1 MPGMPKIVPSTEPSI
16 EPTSLV
22 TPEPR
27 WPALITVL
35 AAVGIHF
42 ALPASLRIGP
52 PWIGPGVVLL
62 TVAFGIWAAETGR
75 HRLNQALGYLLA
87 TTLTVAVVFGV
98 VRLVFGLVG
107 KVESPAVL
115 LRSAAILW
123 ATNVVTF
130 ALWYWRL
137 DAGGPHARAKTAKH
151 RGPRSAAFL
160 FPQMMM
166 IAEELPDELT
176 EEWRPQFVDYL
187 FLSFNTSTAF
197 SPTDV
202 PVLSRWAK
210 VLTMVEAMIS
220 FTTVIVLIARAINTL

>member
-1 MPGMPKIVPSTEPSI
+1 MPGLPKIVPQTPAT
-16 EPTSLV
+16 PATSVV

-27 WPALITVL
+27 WPAVITVL

-42 ALPASLRIGP
+42 ALPPSLRIGP
-52 PWIGPGVVLL
+52 PWVGPGVVLL
-62 TVAFGIWAAETGR
+62 MVALGVWAGMSGR
-75 HRLNQALGYLLA
+75 HRLNQVLAYLLA
-87 TTLTVAVVFGV
+87 TALTVAVVFGV
-98 VRLVFGLVG
+98 IRLVFGLVG
-107 KVESPAVL
+107 KIESPAVL

-123 ATNVVTF
+123 ATNVITF

-137 DAGGPHARAKTAKH
+137 DAGGPHARATTATY

-166 IAEELPDELT
+166 IAEELPDEMS
-176 EEWRPQFVDYL
+176 EEWRPHFVDYL

-210 VLTMVEAMIS
+210 VLTMVEALIS
-220 FTTVIVLIARAINTL
+220 FTTVIVLVARAINTL